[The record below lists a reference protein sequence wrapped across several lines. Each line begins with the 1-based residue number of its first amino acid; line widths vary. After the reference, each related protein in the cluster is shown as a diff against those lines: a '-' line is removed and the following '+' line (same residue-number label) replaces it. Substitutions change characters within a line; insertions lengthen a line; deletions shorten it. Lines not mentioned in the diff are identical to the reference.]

1 MKFGLCISS
10 DKALTAYD
18 AGADYYE
25 ISASGELYE
34 ITDSEYQTLKSRVLS
49 NEKIKPYSTNGLVS
63 GTVKLCG
70 PEADTE
76 KISGYA
82 EKVFGR
88 LSGLGIKM
96 LVFGSGKAR
105 EIPDGYPSD
114 KAYGELL
121 RSADIFSDVAAKYG
135 QTLALEPLRKKE
147 CNIINT
153 VAEGADFVRKVA
165 KNNFRLLADFYHVS
179 ESGEDFKAI
188 EQNSDIIA
196 HLHISSRERSII
208 KDSDRGYISE
218 IAALLKKIN
227 YSGAISYEGG
237 QSTEA
242 QEIKHMFEILREY
255 FGR

>member
-135 QTLALEPLRKKE
+135 QTQ
-147 CNIINT
+147 
-153 VAEGADFVRKVA
+153 GADFVRKVA

-255 FGR
+255 FAS

>member
-1 MKFGLCISS
+1 MKLGLCTSTE
-10 DKALTAYD
+10 KASTAFE

-25 ISASGELYE
+25 ISASGELND
-34 ITDSEYQTLKSRVLS
+34 ITDAEYETLRNKVLS
-49 NEKIKPYSTNGLVS
+49 DEKIKPLSANGLIS
-63 GTVKLCG
+63 ATVRLCG
-70 PEADTE
+70 PEADCE
-76 KISGYA
+76 KITAYA
-82 EKVFGR
+82 EKVFR
-88 LSGLGIKM
+88 RASGLGIKM

-105 EIPDGYPSD
+105 EVPDGYPFD
-114 KAYGELL
+114 KAYSELL
-121 RSADIFSDVAAKYG
+121 TAAGIFSDVAEKYG

-179 ESGEDFKAI
+179 ESGEDFTAI

-255 FGR
+255 FGS